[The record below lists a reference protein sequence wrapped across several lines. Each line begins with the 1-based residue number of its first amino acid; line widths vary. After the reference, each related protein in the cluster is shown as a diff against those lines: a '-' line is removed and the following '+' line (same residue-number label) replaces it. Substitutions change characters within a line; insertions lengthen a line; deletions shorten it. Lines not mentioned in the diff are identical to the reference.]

1 MPVQIQYHPDDICV
15 LRISGIL
22 KRSEFG
28 AEQNALAR
36 KIDMGSKPRLLVIPE
51 NFEGWERGAD
61 WNDLDFLI
69 SHSGKISKIAI
80 VAEPR
85 WEALALA
92 FAGAGVRR
100 APVKF
105 FPPNE
110 LEQARNWCVEWVS
123 LNMKRRAAGESRSP
137 AARDDFLH
145 RLPACR
151 LQWPESASRQ
161 EPHAFVF
168 VAAVHNIDTVTH
180 DGVMKCATGVLG
192 NESEEGFPPRI
203 ISVFEHFFPNRL

>member
-1 MPVQIQYHPDDICV
+1 VPLQIQYQPDDICV

-22 KRSEFG
+22 KRSEFA
-28 AEQNALAR
+28 AEQSALAR
-36 KIDMGSKPRLLVIPE
+36 QIDSGSKLRLLVILE

-61 WNDLDFLI
+61 WENDLDFLFV
-69 SHSGKISKIAI
+69 HSEKISKIAI

-110 LEQARNWCVEWVS
+110 LEQARNWRVE
-123 LNMKRRAAGESRSP
+123 
-137 AARDDFLH
+137 
-145 RLPACR
+145 
-151 LQWPESASRQ
+151 
-161 EPHAFVF
+161 
-168 VAAVHNIDTVTH
+168 
-180 DGVMKCATGVLG
+180 
-192 NESEEGFPPRI
+192 
-203 ISVFEHFFPNRL
+203 

>member
-1 MPVQIQYHPDDICV
+1 MTVQIQYQPDDIYV

-22 KRSEFG
+22 KRSEFA

-36 KIDMGSKPRLLVIPE
+36 QIDSGSKPRLLVILE
-51 NFEGWERGAD
+51 KFEGWERGAD
-61 WNDLDFLI
+61 WNDLDFMI

-85 WEALALA
+85 WETLALA

-110 LEQARNWCVEWVS
+110 LEEARSWLAE
-123 LNMKRRAAGESRSP
+123 
-137 AARDDFLH
+137 
-145 RLPACR
+145 
-151 LQWPESASRQ
+151 
-161 EPHAFVF
+161 
-168 VAAVHNIDTVTH
+168 
-180 DGVMKCATGVLG
+180 
-192 NESEEGFPPRI
+192 
-203 ISVFEHFFPNRL
+203 

>member
-1 MPVQIQYHPDDICV
+1 MPLEMKYEPDGICA

-28 AEQNALAR
+28 AEQSALAR
-36 KIDMGSKPRLLVIPE
+36 KIDIGFKPRLLVVLE

-61 WNDLDFLI
+61 WNDLDFMI
-69 SHSGKISKIAI
+69 SHGGKISKIAI

-110 LEQARNWCVEWVS
+110 LEQARSWLAE
-123 LNMKRRAAGESRSP
+123 
-137 AARDDFLH
+137 
-145 RLPACR
+145 
-151 LQWPESASRQ
+151 
-161 EPHAFVF
+161 
-168 VAAVHNIDTVTH
+168 
-180 DGVMKCATGVLG
+180 
-192 NESEEGFPPRI
+192 
-203 ISVFEHFFPNRL
+203 